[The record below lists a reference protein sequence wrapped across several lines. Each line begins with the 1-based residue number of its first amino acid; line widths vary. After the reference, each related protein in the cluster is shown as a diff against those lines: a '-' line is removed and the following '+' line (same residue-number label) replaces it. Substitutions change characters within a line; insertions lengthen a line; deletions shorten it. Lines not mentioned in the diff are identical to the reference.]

1 MEFKDK
7 NIKEVKQLTEQFK
20 EQNPEIK
27 TAGELLDE
35 RLGDLA

>member
-7 NIKEVKQLTEQFK
+7 TVDEVKQLTKQFK

-27 TAGELLDE
+27 TAEELLDE
-35 RLGDLA
+35 RYKKKW